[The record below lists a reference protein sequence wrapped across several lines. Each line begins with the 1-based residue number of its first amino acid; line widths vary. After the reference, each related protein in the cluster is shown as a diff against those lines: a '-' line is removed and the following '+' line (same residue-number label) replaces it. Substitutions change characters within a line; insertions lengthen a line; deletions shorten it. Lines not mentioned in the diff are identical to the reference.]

1 LEDLMSVIDGV
12 RNFFD
17 NLFVPHDG
25 LYRQARDL
33 IAQHDPDGN
42 GRVDVSAIQSGERTP
57 PPGLFGITS
66 RGFARAD
73 DEGNG
78 DGQSSVREVRNLLKQ
93 YDTGNDWDPSKAGD
107 RTIDGVEL
115 LRLLGDL
122 SAPKPTAAPEQ
133 ASRGATQAAA

>member
-1 LEDLMSVIDGV
+1 MSVIDGV

-17 NLFVPHDG
+17 NLFVPRDG
-25 LYRQARDL
+25 LYDQARNV

-73 DEGNG
+73 SDGNG
-78 DGQSSVREVRNLLKQ
+78 DGQASVREVRNLLRK
-93 YDTGNDWDPSKAGD
+93 YDTGADWDPGLAGNK
-107 RTIDGVEL
+107 TIDGVEL
-115 LRLLGDL
+115 LRLLHDL
-122 SAPKPTAAPEQ
+122 AQPGPAAAAEQ
-133 ASRGATQAAA
+133 ATQGATQGATQAA